1 MTNPLLSIE
10 IEGRQPDYRGK
21 VREIFD
27 LGDRLLLVA
36 TDRLSAFDCI
46 LPTGIPGKGAVL
58 TGISRFWF
66 QALEGVLPTHFLSTE
81 VADYPAPFH
90 RHAERLAARSMLVKK
105 ARRLDIEAVVRGYLA
120 GSGWKDYRRDGAV
133 CGVSLPA
140 GLKEADRLP
149 EPIFTPAAKNDT
161 GHDENIPL
169 ARMIEIVGEARAE
182 EVRRTSLALYR
193 NMAAW
198 SESRGVILAD
208 TKFEFGLV
216 DDRLTLI
223 DEVGTPDSSRYWD
236 AALYRPGQSPP
247 SFDKQFVRDWLE
259 RSGWNKEPPA
269 PALPADVVA
278 KTMERYQE
286 AARRL
291 TGARTPLHFSEA
303 RWNWT

>member
-1 MTNPLLSIE
+1 VE
-10 IEGRQPDYRGK
+10 E
-21 VREIFD
+21 
-27 LGDRLLLVA
+27 
-36 TDRLSAFDCI
+36 
-46 LPTGIPGKGAVL
+46 
-58 TGISRFWF
+58 
-66 QALEGVLPTHFLSTE
+66 
-81 VADYPAPFH
+81 
-90 RHAERLAARSMLVKK
+90 LAGRSMLVKK

-120 GSGWKDYRRDGAV
+120 GSGWKDYRREGAV
-133 CGVSLPA
+133 CGVSLPG

-259 RSGWNKEPPA
+259 SSGWNKEPPA

-278 KTMERYQE
+278 KTVERYQE

-291 TGARTPLHFSEA
+291 TGAEMPLHFSEA